1 MRRKYFILIVFFLL
15 TLLHPWSSLAQT
27 KCLCLTWAF
36 IIAGVG
42 GPDRVL
48 DVTKEP
54 VIHLGERLRI
64 VIKPSTHCDVYLFR
78 LDSRGE
84 LNILCSIR
92 GYTDIELPRE
102 GEWFKVDQTTGIET
116 YYLLATV
123 FELDALEKAVKIY
136 AEKPKSTEAKESVMV
151 EFEKARRTYLEPHV
165 KEEGVQIKG
174 ISGDATR
181 VNAGVFYT
189 KTMRIR
195 HE

>member
-1 MRRKYFILIVFFLL
+1 MRRDYFILFAFFLF
-15 TLLHPWSSLAQT
+15 TLLHPCVSLAQT

-36 IIAGVG
+36 IVPGDG
-42 GPDRVL
+42 GHGRVL
-48 DVTKEP
+48 DVAQQP
-54 VIHLGERLRI
+54 VIHSGDNLRI

-78 LDSRGE
+78 LDSHGE
-84 LNILCSIR
+84 LTILCSMR

-174 ISGDATR
+174 ISGEATR
-181 VNAGVFYT
+181 VNAGMFYT
-189 KTMRIR
+189 KTVQIR